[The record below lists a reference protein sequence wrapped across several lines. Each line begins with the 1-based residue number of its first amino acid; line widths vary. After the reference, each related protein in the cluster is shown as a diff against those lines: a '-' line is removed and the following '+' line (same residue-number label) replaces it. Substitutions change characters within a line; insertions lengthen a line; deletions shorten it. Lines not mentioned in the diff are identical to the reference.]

1 MSTKILDRMTK
12 KYERLMRK
20 GGFEPTEVSV
30 LEVMELDR
38 QAHLAQ
44 ELFERLLEEG
54 RRDQAEQ
61 VGWLLWFKHGI
72 DVGLFDKWETNG

>member
-1 MSTKILDRMTK
+1 MSNTKILDRMAK

-20 GGFEPTEVSV
+20 GGFEPIEISV
-30 LEVMELDR
+30 LEVMEADK

-44 ELFERLLEEG
+44 RLFERLLEKG
-54 RRDQAEQ
+54 RKEEAKK

-72 DVGLFDKWETNG
+72 DVGLFD